1 MRLNI
6 SAILSA
12 SILLLLSPAFAA
24 TPLPRD
30 SVYIRVDNPKDA
42 GAYYNRGIA
51 KSDKGDLDGAIADY
65 DRAIELNPKYARAYN
80 SRGNAKDD
88 KGDSDGAIADYTQ
101 AIKFDPK
108 YAIAYYNRGIAKAKR
123 GDLDGAVA
131 DYTRAIE
138 LGSTNPAA
146 YNNRG
151 AEKLKKGDFDGAITD
166 CNRAIELDPEYANA
180 YAIRAYAKDKTGDSD
195 GAMADLGR
203 AIKLNPK
210 DASAYDF
217 RGEIEARKKQYA
229 AAIKDE
235 QKAIGLDPK
244 NGRYY
249 SNLGWCELFNRKPR
263 ESITAS
269 LKALKLSPD
278 DPVMIKANLAHA
290 YLFNNQFEK
299 AKALYL
305 ENKGAKFHDGQ
316 AFSQAVLDDF
326 KEFKDAGI
334 THPDMEKIKALL
346 TTKTEASPAF
356 ATTPLPPDPIYISV
370 DNGWKGFFAKNDQ
383 FVQYLLSG
391 SDVKLQD
398 PYHILLAPR
407 VGLLVDYVSKNE
419 FAGGDSNLLESH
431 IKWVVDYWR
440 KKADSVERKSRDD
453 LSEKRKDLKVTE
465 LTIKGKDNPPIKM
478 HVIGLASA
486 DGVFVFSI
494 SSPETNIDS
503 MVREFVATLKLVH
516 EKLDVKKETL
526 RIKQGGDER

>member
-229 AAIKDE
+229 AAAKDE
-235 QKAIGLDPK
+235 QKAIELDPK
-244 NGRYY
+244 DGRLY
-249 SNLGWCELFNRKPR
+249 SNLGLCELFNRKPR
-263 ESITAS
+263 EAITAS
-269 LKALKLSPD
+269 LKALELSPD
-278 DPVMIKANLAHA
+278 NAVAIKTNLAHA
-290 YLFNNQFEK
+290 YLFNNQFGK
-299 AKALYL
+299 AKAIYL
-305 ENKGAKFHDGQ
+305 ENKDAKLRDGKRT
-316 AFSQAVLDDF
+316 FSQAVLDDF
-326 KEFKDAGI
+326 KEFQDAGI
-334 THPDMEKIKALL
+334 THPDTEKIKALL
-346 TTKTEASPAF
+346 SSQVF
-356 ATTPLPPDPIYISV
+356 AATPPPPDPIYIRV
-370 DNGWKGFFAKNDQ
+370 DNGWKGFYAKNDQ

-391 SDVKLQD
+391 SEVKLQD

-431 IKWVVDYWR
+431 SKWVVDYWR
-440 KKADSVERKSRDD
+440 KHADSVERKSRDD
-453 LSEKRKDLKVTE
+453 LSERRRDLKVTE